1 MELFPA
7 KNVNIIICNNFNY
20 FIVVPN
26 NPNLFSLLSF
36 TAIADGDWKVLEGIY
51 AVTGTYTSDVDKN
64 SHFRFQLS
72 GQAAKDMYFAMGAT
86 AVVDECT
93 EAESK
98 SIGDMQCLFYKVDNL
113 YECHFSINIAKQKIE
128 YGVTC

>member
-1 MELFPA
+1 MSKL
-7 KNVNIIICNNFNY
+7 
-20 FIVVPN
+20 IVIVLAFLP
-26 NPNLFSLLSF
+26 F

-72 GQAAKDMYFAMGAT
+72 GQAAKDMYLAMGTT

-128 YGVTC
+128 YGVPC